1 MPEEHPSP
9 RLTPDELEERLKAN
23 PRFRKAA
30 PSPEGQVDITF
41 IKATPAANGRIRR
54 ATATIRRVDGLTPN
68 GGIYMTIAEYP
79 SQGKVRVEIT
89 EFDEND
95 EPVFRTYGWRE

>member
-1 MPEEHPSP
+1 
-9 RLTPDELEERLKAN
+9 
-23 PRFRKAA
+23 
-30 PSPEGQVDITF
+30 
-41 IKATPAANGRIRR
+41 
-54 ATATIRRVDGLTPN
+54 
-68 GGIYMTIAEYP
+68 MTIAEYP